1 MQVRREARA
10 VASTAWTAGQGQC
23 DRNVEAARQA
33 EVARPGSP
41 VETGAS
47 RYARCRRAARVAG
60 VQGGAAKDGSDAS
73 GYDGALALPCRV
85 PVANP
90 VAHRSAKEPT
100 TPAVAAE
107 DQGLPTDGRAHVL
120 LPVIETTSHVY
131 RTAVHVCPGYS
142 YVYTSV
148 YVREQISVDRPDS
161 HRGLLNISETPI
173 FILRFRLRQE
183 LVHVY

>member
-10 VASTAWTAGQGQC
+10 VASTAWTACQGPRG
-23 DRNVEAARQA
+23 RNVEAGRQA

-41 VETGAS
+41 VEAGAS
-47 RYARCRRAARVAG
+47 RQARYCRAARVAG
-60 VQGGAAKDGSDAS
+60 AQGGAAKDGSDAS
-73 GYDGALALPCRV
+73 GYDGALALPRRV

-90 VAHRSAKEPT
+90 VAHRSAEEPA

-120 LPVIETTSHVY
+120 LPVIETTFYAY
-131 RTAVHVCPGYS
+131 RTAVHVCLGYS
-142 YVYTSV
+142 YVYTPV

-161 HRGLLNISETPI
+161 RRGLLNISETTI
-173 FILRFRLRQE
+173 FMFKI
-183 LVHVY
+183 